1 MIDRMVLVL
10 LLAGCALFA
19 AITIAEVGARRD
31 PATSALSLPP
41 RPAPLPLPRR
51 RQPRHR
57 YDALLATILARPLFS
72 STRRPPPPG
81 GRDQAA
87 DSGLADTR
95 LTGIVIA
102 PGHRIAIFAPAGTK
116 AVTVSEGELVS
127 GWRVERITARQ
138 VSLSGP
144 EGTRTLQPKFD
155 PNLAPPPQP
164 ASVAPPENALP
175 APVSATFR
183 PAASRPQFPP
193 LPPNRPPPRPGERAR

>member
-19 AITIAEVGARRD
+19 AITIAEIGARRD
-31 PATSALSLPP
+31 PTASALAIPA
-41 RPAPLPLPRR
+41 RPAALPLPRR
-51 RQPRHR
+51 PQPRHQ

-81 GRDQAA
+81 GHGQAM

-102 PGHRIAIFAPAGTK
+102 PGHRIAIFAPLGTK

-138 VSLSGP
+138 VSLTGP
-144 EGTRTLQPKFD
+144 DGTRTLQPKFD
-155 PNLAPPPQP
+155 PNLAPPQP
-164 ASVAPPENALP
+164 PPAVAPGNAPP
-175 APVSATFR
+175 APVS
-183 PAASRPQFPP
+183 PALGPTALRPQFPP
-193 LPPNRPPPRPGERAR
+193 LPPNRPPPRPGERVR

>member
-19 AITIAEVGARRD
+19 AITIAEIGTRRD
-31 PATSALSLPP
+31 PAASALVMPP
-41 RPAPLPLPRR
+41 RPAPLPLPRS

-81 GRDQAA
+81 GHDQAA
-87 DSGLADTR
+87 DSELADTR

-116 AVTVSEGELVS
+116 AVTVNEGELVS

-144 EGTRTLQPKFD
+144 EGTRTMQPKFD
-155 PNLAPPPQP
+155 PNLAPP
-164 ASVAPPENALP
+164 AATAGADNAPP
-175 APVSATFR
+175 APVPPALGPTALR
-183 PAASRPQFPP
+183 PRFPP
-193 LPPNRPPPRPGERAR
+193 LPPNRPPPRPGEREP

>member
-19 AITIAEVGARRD
+19 AITIAEIGARRD
-31 PATSALSLPP
+31 PAASALAIPA
-41 RPAPLPLPRR
+41 RPAALPLPRR
-51 RQPRHR
+51 PQPRHQ

-81 GRDQAA
+81 GRGQAA

-102 PGHRIAIFAPAGTK
+102 PGHRIAIFAPVGTK

-138 VSLSGP
+138 VSLTGP
-144 EGTRTLQPKFD
+144 DGTRTLQPKFD
-155 PNLAPPPQP
+155 PNLAPPQP
-164 ASVAPPENALP
+164 PPAVAPGNAPP
-175 APVSATFR
+175 APVS
-183 PAASRPQFPP
+183 PALGPTASRPQFPP